1 MESSAYRYPRLL
13 AFALPCLTVLG
24 ADVAFGQPVLDLV
37 LSDTQL
43 VTQKGCAIL
52 KVNFNIRIRYAHH
65 FPLDGGNELRVTV
78 NPVDR
83 DQLIALQMKKR
94 EAVRAPDNK
103 LAAIKAIDFE
113 TRQGSGSVLRIQ
125 FEHPVAY
132 RVAQSSDVQSIIV
145 AISGPNPS
153 AACKPEFP
161 SAAGGVRTAV
171 VPDRPPPRVPTAGVE
186 RPKQRAAGKISD
198 TDLRSAAA
206 AMDEARAALKKNNL
220 DSAIGLLTKVLKYP
234 ENEYSAEAQ
243 ELLGLARQRNSQLA
257 AATAEYE
264 DYLRRYPTGE
274 ASERVRQR
282 LAGIAT
288 ASGGPSEKL
297 RTPTAQIGDKRAK
310 GRWTSGEN
318 GETAWTFTS
327 STSVFYIRDDSF
339 RVRDPTLAPD
349 PNADADAHQVH
360 QNELLSSVDALATWS
375 NDQTRGKFRFSGT
388 EEHRFDPSSVD
399 RFGVA
404 ALFAEMEVKDWDV
417 LGRVGRQVRNT
428 GGVLGR
434 FDGGLLS
441 WQGLPWAKFNVVA
454 GSPVLSRFDLPFKDQ
469 KWFYGASIDF
479 GPFLGGMEA
488 SLYAIEQRD
497 RSLIDRQAVGT
508 ELRYFDQTKS
518 MFATVDYDIHFQR
531 LNAAIFS
538 GSWTLPD
545 QSTIFGGADYRK
557 TPFLS
562 TWNAMLNQ
570 PFTTLYD
577 MLRYQTKEELQ
588 QLALDQTP
596 TYKSAM
602 IGYSRPLNENFQ
614 ISADATIVNLTQPI
628 ALSAVATGLPN
639 LPAGNEYYYSTQ
651 LMASNLL
658 KQGDVYSM
666 ALRYSQLVNSNMYV
680 IDFNTRYPLFE
691 DFSVSPRLR
700 LGFRDGRGIDLK
712 EYTALPSL
720 LVDYY
725 WTKSLS
731 FEAEVGW
738 QQIWSKQAGVKDNNG
753 ELFLTFGVRYDFHAD
768 DSTKN
773 ADKRNCATAVAAA
786 LCRYST
792 ASDKTNCASPPPGC
806 R

>member
-1 MESSAYRYPRLL
+1 
-13 AFALPCLTVLG
+13 
-24 ADVAFGQPVLDLV
+24 
-37 LSDTQL
+37 
-43 VTQKGCAIL
+43 
-52 KVNFNIRIRYAHH
+52 
-65 FPLDGGNELRVTV
+65 
-78 NPVDR
+78 
-83 DQLIALQMKKR
+83 
-94 EAVRAPDNK
+94 
-103 LAAIKAIDFE
+103 
-113 TRQGSGSVLRIQ
+113 
-125 FEHPVAY
+125 
-132 RVAQSSDVQSIIV
+132 
-145 AISGPNPS
+145 
-153 AACKPEFP
+153 
-161 SAAGGVRTAV
+161 
-171 VPDRPPPRVPTAGVE
+171 
-186 RPKQRAAGKISD
+186 
-198 TDLRSAAA
+198 
-206 AMDEARAALKKNNL
+206 
-220 DSAIGLLTKVLKYP
+220 
-234 ENEYSAEAQ
+234 
-243 ELLGLARQRNSQLA
+243 
-257 AATAEYE
+257 
-264 DYLRRYPTGE
+264 
-274 ASERVRQR
+274 
-282 LAGIAT
+282 
-288 ASGGPSEKL
+288 
-297 RTPTAQIGDKRAK
+297 
-310 GRWTSGEN
+310 
-318 GETAWTFTS
+318 
-327 STSVFYIRDDSF
+327 
-339 RVRDPTLAPD
+339 
-349 PNADADAHQVH
+349 
-360 QNELLSSVDALATWS
+360 
-375 NDQTRGKFRFSGT
+375 
-388 EEHRFDPSSVD
+388 VD

-508 ELRYFDQTKS
+508 EVRYFDQTKS

-614 ISADATIVNLTQPI
+614 VSADATIVNLTQPI